1 MRKTG
6 SKKPALVTYKI
17 KLMKIFLINIDTH
30 KEENGDWS
38 WFQVE
43 LSPGKLEY
51 DDIVTKL
58 ILSKYDSDKISSIVN
73 NYLSDS
79 TSPDYRAEYSIMQS
93 WRNRAKEIAKEAIQY
108 AIDNGLWENESEENS

>member
-6 SKKPALVTYKI
+6 NKKPALVTYKI

-30 KEENGDWS
+30 KEEDGSWS

-43 LSPGKLEY
+43 LSPGKLDY

-58 ILSKYDSDKISSIVN
+58 ILSKYDNDKISSIVN
-73 NYLSDS
+73 NYLLDS
-79 TSPDYRAEYSIMQS
+79 TSSEYKADYSIMQS

-108 AIDNGLWENESEENS
+108 AIDNGLWENEFTENS